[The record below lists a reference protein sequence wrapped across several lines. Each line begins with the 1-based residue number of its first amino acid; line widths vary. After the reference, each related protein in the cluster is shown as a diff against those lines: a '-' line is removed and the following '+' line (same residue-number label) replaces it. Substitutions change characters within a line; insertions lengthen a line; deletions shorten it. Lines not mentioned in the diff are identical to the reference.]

1 MLPKS
6 LALMCGM
13 PYWVR
18 VMVTSYFRV
27 PEPELEPEPLE
38 LLLPELD
45 APELELLLEPLLE
58 LELELEPEL
67 ELAGAEPEFDPP
79 QAANSVRA
87 SMAPACNRNFMV
99 SPWNL
104 NVGTGSY
111 AR

>member
-1 MLPKS
+1 
-6 LALMCGM
+6 
-13 PYWVR
+13 
-18 VMVTSYFRV
+18 MVTSYLRV
-27 PEPELEPEPLE
+27 PEPELEPELLPELELEPEPE

-45 APELELLLEPLLE
+45 APELELLLEPLLELE

-87 SMAPACNRNFMV
+87 SMPPACNRNFMV

>member
-1 MLPKS
+1 
-6 LALMCGM
+6 
-13 PYWVR
+13 
-18 VMVTSYFRV
+18 MVTSYLRV
-27 PEPELEPEPLE
+27 PEPELEPELLPELELEPEPLE

-45 APELELLLEPLLE
+45 APELEPLLELE

-67 ELAGAEPEFDPP
+67 ELAGVEPEFDPP

-99 SPWNL
+99 SPWNM

>member
-27 PEPELEPEPLE
+27 PEPELEPELE
-38 LLLPELD
+38 LELELEPLPELD

-58 LELELEPEL
+58 LELELEL
-67 ELAGAEPEFDPP
+67 DGAEPEFDPP
-79 QAANSVRA
+79 QAASNVRA
-87 SMAPACNRNFMV
+87 SIAPACNRNFMV